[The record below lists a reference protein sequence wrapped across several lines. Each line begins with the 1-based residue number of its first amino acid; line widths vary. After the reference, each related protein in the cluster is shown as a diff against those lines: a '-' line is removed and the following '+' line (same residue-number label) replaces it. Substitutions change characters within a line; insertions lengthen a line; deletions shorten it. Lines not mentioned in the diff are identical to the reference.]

1 MICLYVLGTFL
12 ENILDRCW
20 KNLLPEVISGEKDG
34 EKKNE
39 KGKKGETLAILFAG
53 KILWV

>member
-1 MICLYVLGTFL
+1 MYTLGTFL
-12 ENILDRCW
+12 ENILDQCW

-34 EKKNE
+34 GKKDE

-53 KILWV
+53 KIVWV